1 MHAEKVNM
9 YLDDTLIY
17 IHHTALMITSP
28 DNDTYTYTTMLQQ
41 EDRNQFVK
49 AIMKKIVDHE
59 SRKYWF
65 IMRKEDLPIGAK
77 IILAI

>member
-1 MHAEKVNM
+1 MVGKIVLHAEKVNM

-59 SRKYWF
+59 SRKHWF
-65 IMRKEDLPIGAK
+65 IMRKEDLPIGA
-77 IILAI
+77 